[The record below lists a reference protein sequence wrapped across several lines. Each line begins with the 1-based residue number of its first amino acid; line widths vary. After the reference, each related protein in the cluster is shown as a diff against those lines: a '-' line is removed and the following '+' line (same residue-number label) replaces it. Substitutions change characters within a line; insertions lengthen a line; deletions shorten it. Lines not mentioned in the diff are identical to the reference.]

1 MEIIIKGLV
10 KTFGEKVAVDIP
22 ELTVHGGELLGLVG
36 NNGAGKSTLF
46 RLILDLIKADAGAVY
61 MRASLNSPEG
71 RDEPGPRPDLALMG
85 EGSGKS
91 ASPTRGDME
100 ECDGRQGPD
109 LINVAETEVWK
120 DWTGA
125 FVDEGF
131 LIDYLTPDE
140 YFQFIARLTD
150 TTDEQLQAFLARFRH
165 FMADELCGQKK
176 LIRTLSAGN
185 KQKVGIMAAML
196 LRPQVLILDE
206 PFNFL
211 DPSSQNAIKHILK
224 NYNEET
230 GATILVSSHNL
241 QHTVDI
247 CRRIVLLE
255 HGSIIHDMDNSERQA
270 GAVLENYFETNY

>member
-1 MEIIIKGLV
+1 MEIIINNLR

-22 ELTVHGGELLGLVG
+22 ELTIHSGELLGLVG

-46 RLILDLIKADAGAVY
+46 RLILDLIKADTGTVWMKGAEV
-61 MRASLNSPEG
+61 
-71 RDEPGPRPDLALMG
+71 DV
-85 EGSGKS
+85 
-91 ASPTRGDME
+91 
-100 ECDGRQGPD
+100 
-109 LINVAETEVWK
+109 NVAETEVWK

-125 FVDEGF
+125 FVDESF

-150 TTDEQLQAFLARFRH
+150 TSEEQLQEFLAQYQH
-165 FMADELCGQKK
+165 FMADELAGQKK

-196 LRPQVLILDE
+196 LRPKVLILDE

-211 DPSSQNAIKHILK
+211 DPSSQNAIKHLLK
-224 NYNEET
+224 KYNEET

-247 CRRIVLLE
+247 SERIVLLE
-255 HGSIIHDMDNSERQA
+255 HGKVIHDIDNKEKQA
-270 GAVLENYFETNY
+270 QDILENYFEIND

>member
-1 MEIIIKGLV
+1 MDIIIKDLK

-22 ELTVHGGELLGLVG
+22 ELTIHSGELLGLVG

-46 RLILDLIKADAGAVY
+46 RLILDLIKADTGTVH
-61 MRASLNSPEG
+61 MKGTDVE
-71 RDEPGPRPDLALMG
+71 
-85 EGSGKS
+85 
-91 ASPTRGDME
+91 
-100 ECDGRQGPD
+100 
-109 LINVAETEVWK
+109 INVAETEVWK

-125 FVDEGF
+125 FVDESF

-150 TTDEQLQAFLARFRH
+150 TSDEQLQEFLAQYQH
-165 FMADELCGQKK
+165 FMADELAGQKK

-196 LRPQVLILDE
+196 LRPKVLILDE

-211 DPSSQNAIKHILK
+211 DPSSQNAIKHLLK
-224 NYNEET
+224 KYNEGT

-247 CRRIVLLE
+247 SERIVLLE
-255 HGSIIHDMDNSERQA
+255 HGKVIHDIDNKEKQA
-270 GAVLENYFETNY
+270 QDILENYFEIND

>member
-1 MEIIIKGLV
+1 MDIIIKDLK
-10 KTFGEKVAVDIP
+10 KTFGEKLAVDIP
-22 ELTVHGGELLGLVG
+22 ELTIHSGELLGLVG

-46 RLILDLIKADAGAVY
+46 RLILDLIKADTGTGHMKGTDV
-61 MRASLNSPEG
+61 E
-71 RDEPGPRPDLALMG
+71 
-85 EGSGKS
+85 
-91 ASPTRGDME
+91 
-100 ECDGRQGPD
+100 
-109 LINVAETEVWK
+109 INVAETEVWK

-125 FVDEGF
+125 FVDESF

-150 TTDEQLQAFLARFRH
+150 TSDEQLQEFLAQYQH
-165 FMADELCGQKK
+165 FMADELAGQKK

-196 LRPQVLILDE
+196 LRPKVLILDE

-211 DPSSQNAIKHILK
+211 DPSSQNAIKHLLK
-224 NYNEET
+224 KYNEET

-247 CRRIVLLE
+247 SERIVLLE
-255 HGSIIHDMDNSERQA
+255 HGKVIHDIDNKEKQA
-270 GAVLENYFETNY
+270 QDILENYFEIND

>member
-1 MEIIIKGLV
+1 MDIIIKDLK

-22 ELTVHGGELLGLVG
+22 ELTIHSGELLGLVG

-46 RLILDLIKADAGAVY
+46 RLILDLIKADTGTVH
-61 MRASLNSPEG
+61 MKG
-71 RDEPGPRPDLALMG
+71 TDVDV
-85 EGSGKS
+85 
-91 ASPTRGDME
+91 
-100 ECDGRQGPD
+100 
-109 LINVAETEVWK
+109 NVAETEVWK

-125 FVDEGF
+125 FVDESF

-150 TTDEQLQAFLARFRH
+150 TSDEQLQEFLAQYQH
-165 FMADELCGQKK
+165 FMADELAGQKK

-196 LRPQVLILDE
+196 LRPKVLILDE

-211 DPSSQNAIKHILK
+211 DPSSQNAIKHLLK
-224 NYNEET
+224 KYNEET

-247 CRRIVLLE
+247 SERIVLLA
-255 HGSIIHDMDNSERQA
+255 HGKVIHDIDNKEKQA
-270 GAVLENYFETNY
+270 QDILENYFEIND

>member
-1 MEIIIKGLV
+1 MDIIIKDLK

-22 ELTVHGGELLGLVG
+22 ELTIHSGELLGLVG

-46 RLILDLIKADAGAVY
+46 RLILDLIKADTGTVH
-61 MRASLNSPEG
+61 MKGTDVE
-71 RDEPGPRPDLALMG
+71 
-85 EGSGKS
+85 
-91 ASPTRGDME
+91 
-100 ECDGRQGPD
+100 
-109 LINVAETEVWK
+109 INVAETEVWK

-125 FVDEGF
+125 FVDESF

-150 TTDEQLQAFLARFRH
+150 TSDEQLQEFLAQYQH
-165 FMADELCGQKK
+165 FMADELAGQKK

-196 LRPQVLILDE
+196 LRPKVLILDE

-211 DPSSQNAIKHILK
+211 DPSSQNAIKHLLK
-224 NYNEET
+224 KYNEET

-247 CRRIVLLE
+247 SERIVLLE
-255 HGSIIHDMDNSERQA
+255 HGKIIHDIDNKEKQA
-270 GAVLENYFETNY
+270 QDILENYFEIND

>member
-1 MEIIIKGLV
+1 MEIIIKNLK

-22 ELTVHGGELLGLVG
+22 DLTIHSGELLGLVG

-46 RLILDLIKADAGAVY
+46 RLILDLIQADTGSVRMY
-61 MRASLNSPEG
+61 GLNI
-71 RDEPGPRPDLALMG
+71 D
-85 EGSGKS
+85 
-91 ASPTRGDME
+91 
-100 ECDGRQGPD
+100 
-109 LINVAETEVWK
+109 INVAETEEWK

-140 YFQFIARLTD
+140 YFQFIARITD
-150 TTDEQLQAFLARFRH
+150 TSDEKLQEFLAQFQH
-165 FMADELCGQKK
+165 FMADELSGQKK

-196 LRPQVLILDE
+196 LRPKVLILDE

-211 DPSSQNAIKHILK
+211 DPSSQNAIKHLLK
-224 NYNEET
+224 KYNEET

-247 CRRIVLLE
+247 SNRIVLLE
-255 HGSIIHDMDNSERQA
+255 HGKVIHDIDNREKQA
-270 GAVLENYFETNY
+270 QTILENYFEIND

>member
-1 MEIIIKGLV
+1 MDIIIKDLK

-22 ELTVHGGELLGLVG
+22 ELTIHSGELLGLVG

-46 RLILDLIKADAGAVY
+46 RLILDLIKADTGTVHMKGA
-61 MRASLNSPEG
+61 
-71 RDEPGPRPDLALMG
+71 DID
-85 EGSGKS
+85 
-91 ASPTRGDME
+91 
-100 ECDGRQGPD
+100 
-109 LINVAETEVWK
+109 INVAETEVWK

-125 FVDEGF
+125 FVDESF

-150 TTDEQLQAFLARFRH
+150 TTVDQLHEFLAQYQH
-165 FMADELCGQKK
+165 FMADELTGQKK

-211 DPSSQNAIKHILK
+211 DPSSQNAIKHLLEK
-224 NYNEET
+224 YNKKT

-247 CRRIVLLE
+247 SKRIVLLE
-255 HGSIIHDMDNSERQA
+255 HGKVIYDIDNREKQA
-270 GAVLENYFETNY
+270 QDILESYFEINE

>member
-1 MEIIIKGLV
+1 MDIIIKDLK

-22 ELTVHGGELLGLVG
+22 QLTIHSGELLGLVG

-46 RLILDLIKADAGAVY
+46 RLILDLIKADTGTVH
-61 MRASLNSPEG
+61 MKEVNGGL
-71 RDEPGPRPDLALMG
+71 
-85 EGSGKS
+85 
-91 ASPTRGDME
+91 
-100 ECDGRQGPD
+100 CV
-109 LINVAETEVWK
+109 NVAETEIWK

-150 TTDEQLQAFLARFRH
+150 TTDEQLQEFLAQYQH
-165 FMADELCGQKK
+165 FMADELSGQKK

-211 DPSSQNAIKHILK
+211 DPSSQNAIKHLLK
-224 NYNEET
+224 KYNEET

-247 CRRIVLLE
+247 SNRIVLLE
-255 HGSIIHDMDNSERQA
+255 HGLVINDIDNREKQA
-270 GAVLENYFETNY
+270 QTILENYFEINE

>member
-1 MEIIIKGLV
+1 MDIIIKDLV

-22 ELTVHGGELLGLVG
+22 ELTIHSGELLGLVG

-46 RLILDLIKADAGAVY
+46 RLILDLIKADKGTVRMY
-61 MRASLNSPEG
+61 G
-71 RDEPGPRPDLALMG
+71 TGID
-85 EGSGKS
+85 
-91 ASPTRGDME
+91 
-100 ECDGRQGPD
+100 
-109 LINVAETEVWK
+109 INVAETEEWK

-150 TTDEQLQAFLARFRH
+150 TSDEQLQDFLAQFQH
-165 FMADELCGQKK
+165 FMADELAGQKK

-196 LRPQVLILDE
+196 LHPQVLILDE

-211 DPSSQNAIKHILK
+211 DPSSQNAIKHLLK
-224 NYNEET
+224 KYNEET

-247 CRRIVLLE
+247 SERIVLLE
-255 HGSIIHDMDNSERQA
+255 HGKIIHDIDNKEKQA
-270 GAVLENYFETNY
+270 QTILENYFEIND

>member
-1 MEIIIKGLV
+1 MEIIIKDLK

-22 ELTVHGGELLGLVG
+22 DLTIHSGELLGLVG

-46 RLILDLIKADAGAVY
+46 RLILDLIKADTGTVY
-61 MRASLNSPEG
+61 MQTPSDSPYMGSTKESLPIEG
-71 RDEPGPRPDLALMG
+71 EVWR
-85 EGSGKS
+85 GS
-91 ASPTRGDME
+91 
-100 ECDGRQGPD
+100 
-109 LINVAETEVWK
+109 INVAETEEWK

-150 TTDEQLQAFLARFRH
+150 TSDEQLKEFLAQYQH
-165 FMADELCGQKK
+165 FMADELVGQKK

-196 LRPQVLILDE
+196 LRPKVLILDE

-211 DPSSQNAIKHILK
+211 DPSSQNAIKHLLRK
-224 NYNEET
+224 YNEET

-247 CRRIVLLE
+247 SDRIVLLE
-255 HGSIIHDMDNSERQA
+255 HGKVIHDIDNHEKQA
-270 GAVLENYFETNY
+270 QTILENYFEINE

>member
-1 MEIIIKGLV
+1 MEIIIKDLV

-22 ELTVHGGELLGLVG
+22 DLTIHSGELLGLVG

-46 RLILDLIKADAGAVY
+46 RLILDLIKADTGTVH
-61 MRASLNSPEG
+61 MQPPSDSPLKGENSSPLRG
-71 RDEPGPRPDLALMG
+71 GW
-85 EGSGKS
+85 EGS
-91 ASPTRGDME
+91 
-100 ECDGRQGPD
+100 
-109 LINVAETEVWK
+109 INVAETEDWK

-125 FVDEGF
+125 FVDESF

-150 TTDEQLQAFLARFRH
+150 TSDERLQEFLAQFQH
-165 FMADELCGQKK
+165 FMADELAGQKK

-196 LRPQVLILDE
+196 LQPQVLILDE

-211 DPSSQNAIKHILK
+211 DPSSQNAIKHLLK
-224 NYNEET
+224 KYNEET
-230 GATILVSSHNL
+230 GATVLVSSHNL

-247 CRRIVLLE
+247 SNRIVLLE
-255 HGSIIHDMDNSERQA
+255 HGKVIHDIDNREKQA
-270 GAVLENYFETNY
+270 QTILEDYFEIND

>member
-1 MEIIIKGLV
+1 MEIIINNLR

-22 ELTVHGGELLGLVG
+22 ELTIHSGELLGLVG

-46 RLILDLIKADAGAVY
+46 RLILDLIKADTGTVH
-61 MRASLNSPEG
+61 MKG
-71 RDEPGPRPDLALMG
+71 G
-85 EGSGKS
+85 EV
-91 ASPTRGDME
+91 DV
-100 ECDGRQGPD
+100 
-109 LINVAETEVWK
+109 NVAETEVWK

-125 FVDEGF
+125 FVDESF

-150 TTDEQLQAFLARFRH
+150 TTDEQLQEFLAQYQH
-165 FMADELCGQKK
+165 FMADELAGQKK

-196 LRPQVLILDE
+196 LRPKVLILDE

-211 DPSSQNAIKHILK
+211 DPSSQNAIKHLLK
-224 NYNEET
+224 KYNEET

-247 CRRIVLLE
+247 SERIVLLE
-255 HGSIIHDMDNSERQA
+255 HGKVIHDIDNKEKQA
-270 GAVLENYFETNY
+270 QDILENYFEIND

>member
-1 MEIIIKGLV
+1 MDIIIKDLV

-22 ELTVHGGELLGLVG
+22 ELTIHSGELLGLVG

-46 RLILDLIKADAGAVY
+46 RLILDLIKADKGTVG
-61 MRASLNSPEG
+61 MEWTPSNSPVRG
-71 RDEPGPRPDLALMG
+71 RTLSLPSRGGL
-85 EGSGKS
+85 EGSV
-91 ASPTRGDME
+91 
-100 ECDGRQGPD
+100 
-109 LINVAETEVWK
+109 NVAETEEWK

-140 YFQFIARLTD
+140 YFQFIARITD
-150 TTDEQLQAFLARFRH
+150 TSNEQLQDFLAKFQH
-165 FMADELCGQKK
+165 FMADELAGQKK

-211 DPSSQNAIKHILK
+211 DPSSQNAIKHLLK
-224 NYNEET
+224 KYNEET

-247 CRRIVLLE
+247 CERIVLLE
-255 HGSIIHDMDNSERQA
+255 HGKVIHDIDNKEKQA
-270 GAVLENYFETNY
+270 QTILENYFEIND

>member
-1 MEIIIKGLV
+1 MEIIINNLR

-22 ELTVHGGELLGLVG
+22 ELTIHSGELLGLVG

-46 RLILDLIKADAGAVY
+46 RLILDLIKADTGTVH
-61 MRASLNSPEG
+61 MK
-71 RDEPGPRPDLALMG
+71 DG
-85 EGSGKS
+85 EV
-91 ASPTRGDME
+91 DV
-100 ECDGRQGPD
+100 
-109 LINVAETEVWK
+109 NVAETEVWK

-125 FVDEGF
+125 FVDESF

-150 TTDEQLQAFLARFRH
+150 TSDEQLQEFLAQYQH
-165 FMADELCGQKK
+165 FMADELAGQKK

-196 LRPQVLILDE
+196 LRPKVLILDE

-211 DPSSQNAIKHILK
+211 DPSSQNAIKHLLK
-224 NYNEET
+224 KYNEET

-247 CRRIVLLE
+247 SERIVLLE
-255 HGSIIHDMDNSERQA
+255 HGKVIHDIDNKEKQA
-270 GAVLENYFETNY
+270 QDILENYFEIND